1 MIATV
6 TLNPAIDKIIVVDEI
21 KNFSNNK
28 IKQIKLDIGGKGT
41 HVSSVLSDLGL
52 KNVATGIL
60 GGYTGSILES
70 LLSKKDI
77 QCQFI
82 HPPNYETRTSYIII
96 EENKS
101 NHFMLTERGNKVDEK
116 SINELVE
123 MIIKLSSSCE
133 FMVFSGGVSPG
144 FNIDIY
150 KKLIELAN
158 KNGCKTFLDASGD
171 YLLEGIKARPFM
183 IKPNIDEICDIIGH
197 RPENIKEIIF
207 HAQKLIKSGIKV
219 VAVTLGS
226 DGSLIVSENEAFRI
240 YPPKVKVINTVGCG
254 DVFFGSSIFKLYHKS
269 TLRETFKFAT
279 AVSASK
285 AMKLMTSEF
294 DINEALRLLDDV
306 LIKDV

>member
-70 LLSKKDI
+70 LLGKKNI

-96 EENKS
+96 EENKN

-133 FMVFSGGVSPG
+133 FMVFQ
-144 FNIDIY
+144 
-150 KKLIELAN
+150 E
-158 KNGCKTFLDASGD
+158 
-171 YLLEGIKARPFM
+171 
-183 IKPNIDEICDIIGH
+183 
-197 RPENIKEIIF
+197 
-207 HAQKLIKSGIKV
+207 
-219 VAVTLGS
+219 
-226 DGSLIVSENEAFRI
+226 
-240 YPPKVKVINTVGCG
+240 
-254 DVFFGSSIFKLYHKS
+254 
-269 TLRETFKFAT
+269 
-279 AVSASK
+279 
-285 AMKLMTSEF
+285 EF
-294 DINEALRLLDDV
+294 LLD
-306 LIKDV
+306 LT